1 MLDTLILMVTTDKKI
16 TETLKTFV
24 RAIFGKFEGIR
35 PGSDSTAES
44 MTMWPLGGQ
53 GQGYISTVGGQGS
66 KG

>member
-1 MLDTLILMVTTDKKI
+1 MVTIDQTI
-16 TETLKTFV
+16 RETLKTFV

-35 PGSDSTAES
+35 PGSDSTVES